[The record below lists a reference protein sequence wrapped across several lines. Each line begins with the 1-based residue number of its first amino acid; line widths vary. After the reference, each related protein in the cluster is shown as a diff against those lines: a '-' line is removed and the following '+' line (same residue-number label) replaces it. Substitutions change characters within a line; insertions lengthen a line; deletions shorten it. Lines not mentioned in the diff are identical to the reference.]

1 MMSIMLMA
9 SEGVLTVAQGI
20 IAVLTGLAGLISAGV
35 AAFFAVKSFIKATKE
50 KSAKEIWAMIM
61 NLADAAIKE
70 AEASAKSG
78 ADKKQMVINAV
89 KAGCTDAGLDINA
102 FIDQLGDYIDQT
114 ISFVNDMNKN
124 KK

>member
-1 MMSIMLMA
+1 MMNMLMA
-9 SEGVLTVAQGI
+9 FDWGTVNGIVVLITSLI
-20 IAVLTGLAGLISAGV
+20 GLITTGAG
-35 AAFFAVKSFIKATKE
+35 AFFAIKNFIKATKE

-61 NLADAAIKE
+61 NLADSAIKE

-102 FIDQLGDYIDQT
+102 FIDQLSDYIDQT
-114 ISFVNDMNKN
+114 ITFVNDMQKN